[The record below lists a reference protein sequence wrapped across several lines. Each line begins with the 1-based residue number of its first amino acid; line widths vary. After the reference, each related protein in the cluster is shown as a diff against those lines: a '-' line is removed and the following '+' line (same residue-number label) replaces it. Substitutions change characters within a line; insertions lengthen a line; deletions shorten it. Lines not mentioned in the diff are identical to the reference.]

1 VPPQDPYAALAQPIA
16 ASGTSSADPYA
27 AIAKP
32 IEPGFLDKDIPLS
45 GAWYNPTLSGI
56 QSIGRGVRS
65 AVQGVGQAIMHPVD
79 TAEKTVDA
87 VSALPS
93 QVADIPAAI
102 HDINQSPDPLGT
114 YAKVAQDTAGQGAGQ
129 ALTALATAGVAKGS
143 KAVTG
148 AALDA
153 LPSTERAG
161 AALQDVK
168 ATAGSV
174 PIDTTK
180 VGNTALDIYTQ
191 SQRGA
196 TLPTSV
202 NKLVR
207 RLADPNAAPMT
218 YEEAKDFQ
226 SNISKLSADEQ
237 MKLNPNTKRLV
248 GQLNQDLKGSL
259 QDAADTVG
267 KGQQF
272 QKAMTE
278 YHNAMK
284 LRGYSEDAIT
294 AAWRVAL
301 GATGTYTAAKI
312 FGLAHPP
319 KAVIPGQ

>member
-1 VPPQDPYAALAQPIA
+1 MADPSQDPFASIAQPVA
-16 ASGTSSADPYA
+16 AADPFGS
-27 AIAKP
+27 IAKP
-32 IEPGFLDKDIPLS
+32 AEPGFLDKDIPLS
-45 GAWYNPTLSGI
+45 GSLWNPTLSGI

-65 AVQGVGQAIMHPVD
+65 AVQGIGQTIAHPID
-79 TAEKTVDA
+79 TATKAVDA
-87 VSALPS
+87 VADLPS
-93 QVADIPAAI
+93 QVAAIPSAI
-102 HDINQSPDPLGT
+102 HDINQSPDALGL
-114 YAKVAQDTAGQGAGQ
+114 YAKAAQDTAGEGAGQ
-129 ALTALATAGVAKGS
+129 ALTALAGAGAVKGIG
-143 KAVTG
+143 AATG

-153 LPSTERAG
+153 LPSRTAAG
-161 AALQDVK
+161 AALEDVK
-168 ATAGSV
+168 ASAGSI

-196 TLPTSV
+196 NLPSAV

-207 RLADPNAAPMT
+207 RLVAPDSLPMT

-226 SNISKLSADEQ
+226 SNISQLSADEK

-259 QDAADTVG
+259 SDAADTVG

-284 LRGYSEDAIT
+284 LKGYSDAAID
-294 AAWRVAL
+294 AAWKAAL
-301 GATGTYTAAKI
+301 AATGTYGAAKI
-312 FGLAHPP
+312 FNLAN
-319 KAVIPGQ
+319 APGQNH